1 MAVAAGIIGLYRY
14 PAVALTGRANLM

>member
-1 MAVAAGIIGLYRY
+1 MVVAAGIIGLYRY